1 MGIVI
6 TVLFASHYSSN
17 RAGYNSGYKDA
28 VNSITQDSVIII
40 ETDTVFVAEYFPIY
54 LEWEREADVDTVD
67 DIITYSTHIDTTVI
81 IEQDTVALIS
91 QDISFTEGIFKILMD
106 VEIRP
111 IKETITI
118 DKIIFQTVEVPVP
131 ANPPFYQKFTFG
143 FVTGILLM
151 LLTIIFL

>member
-1 MGIVI
+1 
-6 TVLFASHYSSN
+6 
-17 RAGYNSGYKDA
+17 
-28 VNSITQDSVIII
+28 
-40 ETDTVFVAEYFPIY
+40 
-54 LEWEREADVDTVD
+54 
-67 DIITYSTHIDTTVI
+67 VI